1 MHSCDS
7 MPTLR
12 CDIIDVYLFRR
23 RPGAEFLQVLRAAD
37 SKHMP
42 ATWHPVMGHVEA
54 GETAVAC
61 ALRELDEEVG
71 LREGD
76 PSCLGLW
83 ALEQV
88 HPFFLAASDEV
99 VLSPRFAGEVAPA
112 WRPRLNREH
121 TSFRW
126 VAAAD
131 VGQSFLWPGQR
142 AAIAEITACLL
153 RDGSPAA
160 AALRIR

>member
-1 MHSCDS
+1 

-12 CDIIDVYLFRR
+12 CDIIDVYIFRR
-23 RPGAEFLQVLRAAD
+23 GAGAEFLQLLRAAD

-61 ALRELDEEVG
+61 AVRELDEEVG

-76 PSCLGLW
+76 PAWLGLW
-83 ALEQV
+83 ALEEV
-88 HPFFLAASDEV
+88 HPFFLTASDEV
-99 VLSPRFAGEVAPA
+99 VLSPRFAAEVATG

-126 VAAAD
+126 VAAGD
-131 VGQSFLWPGQR
+131 VDQTFMWPGQR
-142 AAIAEITACLL
+142 AAIAEIVQSLL
-153 RDGSPAA
+153 REGSAA
-160 AALRIR
+160 TAALRVR